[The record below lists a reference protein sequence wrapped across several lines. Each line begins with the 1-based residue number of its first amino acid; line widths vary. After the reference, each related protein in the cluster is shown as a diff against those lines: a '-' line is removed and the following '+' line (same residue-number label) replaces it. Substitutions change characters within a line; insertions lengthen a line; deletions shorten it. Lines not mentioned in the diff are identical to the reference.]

1 MYAHRLRRLVAASV
15 AVAAGFTLISAC
27 SSSSGSGS
35 STSGGTTTLVLW
47 THNAGNDKELG
58 VVKQVIADFN
68 ASQTKYKV
76 EYQSFPQGAYNDAV
90 VAAAA
95 AKKLPCVL
103 DVDGPNV
110 PNWAWA
116 KYLEPLDLPEGDF
129 ANQLPSTVGKFNDRV
144 FSFGFYDVALSMITR
159 KSTLVDNGIRIPTL
173 DQPWTGAE
181 FAAALATL
189 KATGKYSYPLDLNT
203 GWTGEWWPYG
213 YSPLLQSFGGDLIN
227 RSSYTSA
234 DGVLNG
240 AQALAWAKWFQ
251 GLAAQGMIAKK
262 SGDDPGADF
271 INGKTAINW
280 NGSWAADGA
289 TAKFDDVL
297 FLPPPDFGNGPKI
310 GGASW
315 QWALSSSCK
324 SKEGAQAY
332 LKFSHQTKYFVAF
345 AQTLGLIPATQDAAA
360 QVPNFAPGGKYRVF
374 LDLASKDA
382 VVRPVTPAYPYI
394 STVFA
399 KAAQDILNGADPQ
412 KTLDKAVADI
422 DSNIKQNDNY
432 RP

>member
-1 MYAHRLRRLVAASV
+1 VYPRKCRALASASLAAV
-15 AVAAGFTLISAC
+15 LGVGMLTAC
-27 SSSSGSGS
+27 SGSSESGA

-68 ASQTKYKV
+68 ASQSKYKV
-76 EYQSFPQGAYNDAV
+76 EYQAFPQGAYNDAV
-90 VAAAA
+90 VAAAS

-110 PNWAWA
+110 PNWGWA
-116 KYLEPLDLPEGDF
+116 KYLEPLDQPQSAF
-129 ANQLPSTVGKFNDRV
+129 ADQLPSTVGKYNDKV
-144 FSFGFYDVALSMITR
+144 YSYGFYDVAVSMITR
-159 KSTLVDNGIRIPTL
+159 KSILTDNGIRIPTL
-173 DQPWTGAE
+173 EQPWTAAE
-181 FAAALATL
+181 FAAGLAKI
-189 KATGKYSYPLDLNT
+189 KASGKFAYPLDLNT

-227 RSSYTSA
+227 RSTYTSA
-234 DGVLNG
+234 GGALNG
-240 AQALAWAKWFQ
+240 DKALAWAKWFQ
-251 GLAAQGMIAKK
+251 ALAADGMVAKK
-262 SGDDPGADF
+262 SSDDPAVDF

-280 NGSWAADGA
+280 NGSWAADQV
-289 TAKFDDVL
+289 TAKFDDAL

-315 QWALSSSCK
+315 QWAISASCAAK
-324 SKEGAQAY
+324 DGAQAY
-332 LKFSHQTKYFVAF
+332 LKFSHQTKYFVEF
-345 AQTLGLIPATQDAAA
+345 AKTLGLIPATQEAAA

-374 LDLASKDA
+374 LDLASKFA
-382 VVRPVTPAYPYI
+382 VVRPVTPAYPFI
-394 STVFA
+394 SSVYA

-422 DSNIKQNDNY
+422 DANIKQNDNY
-432 RP
+432 RS